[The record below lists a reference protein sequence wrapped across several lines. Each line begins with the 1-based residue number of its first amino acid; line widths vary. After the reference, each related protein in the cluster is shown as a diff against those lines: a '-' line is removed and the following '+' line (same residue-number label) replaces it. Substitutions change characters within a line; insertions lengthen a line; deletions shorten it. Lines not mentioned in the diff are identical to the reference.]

1 MLFLNMD
8 FTTKIESVI
17 TDPLTTLDDLRQHT
31 SLAIANNFAAVSV
44 PPMFVKAAKDQL
56 KNTSVKTATM
66 VGFPYGYSAIESKLA
81 EILLAMVDEVD
92 ELEMMAN
99 ITAIKNND
107 WQYIAKEI
115 SSIIQVT
122 KARNKPLKI
131 CIEAGL
137 LTNGEIKKCCDIYGI
152 AEVDALITSSGFS
165 EHAIAENIGFIR
177 SCLAVAIPVQAHC
190 DGTYK
195 QAKMFLEEG
204 ANRII
209 SKNVAILLHDYASL
223 N

>member
-17 TDPLTTLDDLRQHT
+17 TDPLTTVQDIEQHCMF
-31 SLAIANNFAAVSV
+31 AIANNFAAVNV
-44 PPMFVKAAKDQL
+44 PALFIKTAKDFL
-56 KNTSVKTATM
+56 KASPIKTVTM
-66 VGFPYGYSAIESKLA
+66 VGFPYGYTAIESKLA
-81 EILLAMVDEVD
+81 EVLLAMVDDVD
-92 ELEMMAN
+92 ELEMMVN

-122 KARNKPLKI
+122 KARNKPLKV

-137 LTNGEIKKCCDIYGI
+137 LTNEEIKKCCDIYGI
-152 AEVDALITSSGFS
+152 AEVNGIITSSGFT
-165 EHAIAENIGFIR
+165 EFTIAENVAFIR
-177 SCLAVAIPVQAHC
+177 SCLNELIPVHAYC
-190 DGTYK
+190 DGTFK
-195 QAKMFLEEG
+195 QAKLFLEEG
-204 ANRII
+204 ASRII
-209 SKNVAILLHDYASL
+209 SRNVAMLLHDYASL

>member
-1 MLFLNMD
+1 MLFLIMD
-8 FTTKIESVI
+8 FTAKIESVI
-17 TDPLTTLDDLRQHT
+17 TDPLTTLDDIQQHCL
-31 SLAIANNFAAVSV
+31 LAVSNNFAAVSV
-44 PPMFVKAAKDQL
+44 PPLFVKAAKEQL
-56 KNTSVKTATM
+56 KNSLVKTATM

-81 EILLAMVDEVD
+81 EILLAIVDDVD
-92 ELEMMAN
+92 ELEMMAS
-99 ITAIKNND
+99 ITAIKNSD

-137 LTNGEIKKCCDIYGI
+137 LTNDEIKKCCDIYGI

-165 EHAIAENIGFIR
+165 EHAIAENVGFIR
-177 SCLAVAIPVQAHC
+177 SCLADTIPVQAHC

-204 ANRII
+204 ASRVI

>member
-44 PPMFVKAAKDQL
+44 PPMFVKAAKEQL
-56 KNTSVKTATM
+56 MNSSVKTATM
-66 VGFPYGYSAIESKLA
+66 VGFPYGYAAIESKLA
-81 EILLAMVDEVD
+81 EILLAMVDDVD
-92 ELEMMAN
+92 EIEMMAN

-137 LTNGEIKKCCDIYGI
+137 LVNEEIKKCCDIYGI

-165 EHAIAENIGFIR
+165 EHSIADNIGFIR
-177 SCLAVAIPVQAHC
+177 SCLADAIPLQAHC

>member
-1 MLFLNMD
+1 MD

-17 TDPLTTLDDLRQHT
+17 TDPLTTLDDIEQHCL
-31 SLAIANNFAAVSV
+31 LAVANNFAALSV
-44 PPMFVKAAKDQL
+44 PPLFVKSTKGFL
-56 KNTSVKTATM
+56 SGSNIKTATM
-66 VGFPYGYSAIESKLA
+66 IGFPYGYNAIESKLA
-81 EILLAMVDEVD
+81 EILLAMVDDVD

-115 SSIIQVT
+115 SSISNVT
-122 KARNKPLKI
+122 KARKKPLKI

-137 LTNGEIKKCCDIYGI
+137 LTNDEIKKCCDIYGI

-165 EHAIAENIGFIR
+165 EHAIAENVGFIR
-177 SCLAVAIPVQAHC
+177 SCLADAIPVHAHG

-204 ANRII
+204 ASRII